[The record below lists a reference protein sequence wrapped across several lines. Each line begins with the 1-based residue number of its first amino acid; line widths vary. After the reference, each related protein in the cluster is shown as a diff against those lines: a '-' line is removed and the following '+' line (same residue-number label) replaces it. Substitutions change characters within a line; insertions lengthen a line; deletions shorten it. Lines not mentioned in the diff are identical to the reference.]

1 MVMIMRK
8 SKIGEYGFRL
18 VPVEGYKSKNGKKV
32 LPHWKKVK
40 FEWKHN

>member
-1 MVMIMRK
+1 MKMIR